1 MVSVFMDLIDVILM
15 FLRRFE
21 NIVIIYLLFKRR
33 FQYKLLMFYEIV
45 RFKVIYD
52 LVKYLIDN
60 SVFYK
65 QEGIILDINWLLEIE
80 NDIDFVLKEDLDI
93 VQNM

>member
-1 MVSVFMDLIDVILM
+1 MDLIDVILM

-45 RFKVIYD
+45 RIKVIYD

-65 QEGIILDINWLLEIE
+65 QEGIKLDINWLLEIE